1 MEISR
6 VVSIVLGAVLLV
18 VIVAIVIWIVIRRK
32 YEYSATLKPFESR
45 ENVSPELH
53 HKWDA
58 LISKNNVI

>member
-1 MEISR
+1 MEIGW

-18 VIVAIVIWIVIRRK
+18 VIIAVVIWIVIRRK
-32 YEYSATLKPFESR
+32 YEYSDNFKPFEGR
-45 ENVSPELH
+45 ENVSPDLH